1 MNGLKSGK
9 WLKFGLSAAIGVF
22 VSACAMPD
30 VRPLE
35 PGQRVELPGV
45 SIGVPQENGWVYTHD
60 VDGDDHYLS
69 FFRRG
74 SSSTYTFVTNVQ
86 VARMPADVLAD
97 GMPDHQEFLSGIREN
112 CWASGPRFRVVED
125 SHTLESRFSD
135 LCVRSDS
142 TANDTEAVNKGDA
155 GYLILKA
162 KEYNFIIEPKDNSPP
177 LFVHIGYTERGKEQE
192 IGSDFDLRAERF
204 FAAVDV
210 TR

>member
-1 MNGLKSGK
+1 MNERKSVK
-9 WLKFGLSAAIGVF
+9 WMKFGLSLAIGFF
-22 VSACAMPD
+22 VSACTTPG
-30 VRPLE
+30 VKTLE
-35 PGQRVELPGV
+35 PGQRVELPGI
-45 SIGVPQENGWVYTHD
+45 SIGIPHEDGWVYTHD

-86 VARMPADVLAD
+86 VARMPPDALAD
-97 GMPDHQEFLSGIREN
+97 GMPDHQEFLNGIKEN
-112 CWASGPRFRVVED
+112 CWTSGPRFEVVED
-125 SHTLESRFSD
+125 SHTLESRFAD

-142 TANDTEAVNKGDA
+142 TANDKQAVNKGDA
-155 GYLILKA
+155 GFLILKA
-162 KEYNFIIEPKDNSPP
+162 KEYSFVIEPEDQSPP

-204 FAAVDV
+204 FAAVNV